1 MKYCGVI
8 PISSLAGFW
17 EFHPYMH
24 LFSFRKPFYDL
35 YICTSPRNLH
45 KLLVVLFSHLTP
57 MTSCQQLSDY
67 HCVSLMPRSHP
78 LIIRNVSGNSWALS
92 WLGGVSSLI
101 YRTALY
107 QASIFSLWNNAMW
120 YRHVI
125 NGLSLDC
132 WQPKRFSC
140 HQTPPHILQQL
151 FWCALG
157 TTTSSKDCTHCPQ
170 YSLLAVQQLVG

>member
-1 MKYCGVI
+1 
-8 PISSLAGFW
+8 
-17 EFHPYMH
+17 MH
-24 LFSFRKPFYDL
+24 LFSFSKPFYDL

-57 MTSCQQLSDY
+57 MTSCHQLSDY
-67 HCVSLMPRSHP
+67 HCVSLMPRPHP

-92 WLGGVSSLI
+92 WLGRVSSLI

-107 QASIFSLWNNAMW
+107 QVSIFSLWNNAMW

-132 WQPKRFSC
+132 WQPKTIQLSPDTPTYIAATILMRFRY
-140 HQTPPHILQQL
+140 HNIQQGL
-151 FWCALG
+151 YTLSTVFTACS
-157 TTTSSKDCTHCPQ
+157 TTIGGLKDGWWPNI
-170 YSLLAVQQLVG
+170 SLASFCFMVC